1 MDDPAPHLTLAEGP
15 HPFAPRERAH
25 FFRHPALP
33 DSDLLTAHF
42 IEHRFTPHWHDFYAI
57 PVIETGA
64 EAFQYGGKHLVVSPG
79 RMGVVNPG
87 EVHTGEAVSAEG
99 WRYRVFYPTV
109 PVMQQVAD
117 ELAGRPAPL
126 PWFPVK
132 VVEDAP
138 LCSVLGAAHR
148 VLEQGND
155 PLQAESL
162 LVNGLSLLLQRH
174 AGTRSDRALHFRDDA
189 RVQQMLL
196 RLADD
201 PAQDL
206 NLQMLADQV
215 GLSRYH
221 AVRLFS
227 QTVGMP
233 PHAWRVQLRVNRAA
247 AALRRGIPVAQVAL
261 DAGFTDQSHFTRHFK
276 RAFGVAPGRWQQA
289 RRAA

>member
-1 MDDPAPHLTLAEGP
+1 MDDPAPDRTPPRGP
-15 HPFAPRERAH
+15 HALAPRERAR

-42 IEHRFTPHWHDFYAI
+42 IEHRFVPHWHDFYAI
-57 PVIETGA
+57 PVIEAGA
-64 EAFQYGGKHLVVSPG
+64 EVFQYCGQQLVVSPG

-87 EVHTGEAVSAEG
+87 EVHTGEAVSDEG
-99 WRYRVFYPTV
+99 WRYRVFYPPV
-109 PVMQQVAD
+109 PVMQQLAD
-117 ELAGRPAPL
+117 ELAGRPAPM
-126 PWFPVK
+126 PWFPAQ
-132 VVEDAP
+132 VVDDAP
-138 LCSVLGAAHR
+138 LCSLLGAAHR
-148 VLEQGND
+148 LLEHGDD

-162 LVNGLSLLLQRH
+162 LVSGLSQLLQRH
-174 AGTRSDRALHFRDDA
+174 AGARPDRALLYKDDA

-201 PAQDL
+201 PAADL

-247 AALRRGIPVAQVAL
+247 TALRRGVPVAQVAL